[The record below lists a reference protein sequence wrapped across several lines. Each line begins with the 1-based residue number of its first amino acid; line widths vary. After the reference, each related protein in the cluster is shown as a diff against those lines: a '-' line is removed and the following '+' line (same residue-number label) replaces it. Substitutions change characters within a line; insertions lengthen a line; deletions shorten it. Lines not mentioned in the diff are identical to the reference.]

1 MMIRRIAA
9 LLPAIVLLAFG
20 LVETGFAASA
30 PVEVK
35 GTKPITSIE
44 GISEYELPNGLR
56 VLLFP
61 DPSKPS
67 VTVNMTVLVGSRQEG
82 YGETG
87 MAHLLEHMLFKGSRK
102 YPEPTSIP
110 TAMKERGARFN
121 ASTSFDR
128 TNYHETL
135 PASDANL
142 EFALQ
147 LEADRLITSFIRA
160 ADLKSEMTVVRNEFE
175 MGENSPEGILLQRMM
190 ATAYEWHNYGKTT
203 IGNRA
208 DIERVPI
215 ENLHDFYTRFYQPDN
230 TLLAVAGKFDPKKAL
245 EWIVKYFGPIPRPE
259 RQLNATW
266 TEEPPQDGERTVHL
280 RRVGSTA
287 VVGAVY
293 HIPAGSDPDFP
304 AVEVLAQMLGDEP
317 SGRLYKSLVETK
329 KAATIYADT
338 FSLHDPGLLLILGR
352 VSPGQNPEKVL
363 AALKETIAQVA
374 KKGVTKAETERIKQQ
389 ILKQREIAAADSS
402 RIGLELSEWASQGDW
417 RLYFLH
423 RDRIEKVT
431 AADVSKAAAK
441 YLKSDNSTLGLF
453 VPTTSPDRTK
463 VPLVADLGKAIGDYK
478 GREDIARGEA
488 FDVSPENIDARTKT
502 VTLPSGIKAAFLEKK
517 TRGHEVHAEL
527 KLHYGDVQSLQGLAT
542 ACRLLPDLMI
552 RGTKTLTHQQIQ
564 DELDRLKANLHV
576 SGAAGESTFV
586 IQTRRE
592 TLPDVLKLL
601 GKILREATLPESEL
615 DILKRS
621 ELTDLENALTEPR
634 DLAFN
639 GVRRHLA
646 PYQKGDPRYVATPR
660 EAIEM
665 LKAVSAEDLH
675 KLYSEQLGGTHGELA
690 IVGDFDM
697 AQTVPILDGILN
709 GWKAALPYAHISRDF
724 KGLSSGGFEQIET
737 PDKANAVYMAALA
750 FPMRDDDSDYAP
762 LALGDF
768 ILGNGSLSSRLG
780 DRVREKE
787 GLSYGVTSVLGASA
801 QDQRTSMTI
810 FAICNPINME
820 KVRTAIGQELAR
832 LLDKGIPAD
841 ELKGAKK
848 GYLDQEQLG
857 RTRDGALASMLCEN
871 LNVGRT
877 MKYYSDL
884 EKRIASLTS
893 DEIISVM
900 RRRIDPKRLFIVTAG
915 DFSKTQSAGTQ

>member
-1 MMIRRIAA
+1 MIRRIAA
-9 LLPAIVLLAFG
+9 LAPVIVLLAFG
-20 LVETGFAASA
+20 LIETGFAASA
-30 PVEVK
+30 PVGVNGVK
-35 GTKPITSIE
+35 PVTSVE

-110 TAMKERGARFN
+110 SAMKERGAQFN
-121 ASTSFDR
+121 ASTWLDR

-142 EFALQ
+142 EFAIQ
-147 LEADRLITSFIRA
+147 LEADRLINSFIRG

-175 MGENSPEGILLQRMM
+175 MGENDPESILMQRMI
-190 ATAYEWHNYGKTT
+190 ATAYEWHNYGKST

-230 TLLAVAGKFDPKKAL
+230 TILVVAGKFEPKKAL
-245 EWIVKYFGPIPRPE
+245 EWVVKYFGPIPRPE
-259 RQLNATW
+259 RQLNTTY
-266 TEEPPQDGERTVHL
+266 TEEPPQDGERIVRL

-287 VVGAVY
+287 AVGAVY
-293 HIPAGSDPDFP
+293 HIPAGGDPDFP
-304 AVEVLAQMLGDEP
+304 AVEVLTQILADEP
-317 SGRLYKSLVETK
+317 SGRLYKSLIETK
-329 KAATIYADT
+329 KAATVFGDA
-338 FSLHDPGLLLILGR
+338 FSLHDPGVLLLMAR
-352 VSPGQNPEKVL
+352 VSPGQNPDKVL
-363 AALKETIAQVA
+363 TAMMDTIAEVA

-389 ILKQREIAAADSS
+389 ILKRREIAAANSA
-402 RIGLELSEWASQGDW
+402 RIALQLSEWAAQGDW

-441 YLKSDNSTLGLF
+441 YLKPDNSTLGLF
-453 VPTTSPDRTK
+453 LPTKSPDRTT
-463 VPLVADLGKAIGDYK
+463 VPIVADLAKTIGNYK
-478 GREDIARGEA
+478 GREEIALGEA
-488 FDVSPENIDARTKT
+488 FEVTPENIDAHTKT
-502 VTLPSGIKAAFLEKK
+502 VTLPSGIKASFLEKK
-517 TRGHEVHAEL
+517 TRGREVHVQL
-527 KLHYGDVQSLQGLAT
+527 NLRYGDVQNLHGLAT
-542 ACRLLPDLMI
+542 ACRLLPHLMI
-552 RGTKTLTHQQIQ
+552 RGTKTMTHQQIQ

-576 SGAAGESTFV
+576 SGTPGEATFI
-586 IQTRRE
+586 IQTKRE

-621 ELTDLENALTEPR
+621 ELTDLENALTEPQ
-634 DLAFN
+634 DLALN
-639 GVRRHLA
+639 AVRRHLA
-646 PYQKGDPRYVATPR
+646 PFQKGDPRYVATPR
-660 EAIEM
+660 ESIEE
-665 LKAVSAEDLH
+665 LKAVSVDDMH
-675 KLYSEQLGGTHGELA
+675 KLYSQCVGGTHGELA

-697 AQTVPILDGILN
+697 ARTSPVLEAILAN
-709 GWKAALPYAHISRDF
+709 WKAPLPYAHISRDF
-724 KGLSSGGFEQIET
+724 KGDSTGGYEQIET
-737 PDKANAVYMAALA
+737 PDKANAVYVGALV

-762 LALGDF
+762 LELGDF
-768 ILGNGSLSSRLG
+768 ILGNSSLSSRLG

-787 GLSYGVTSVLGASA
+787 GLSYHVSSALGVSA
-801 QDQRTSMTI
+801 KDQRTSLTI
-810 FAICNPINME
+810 FAIYNPINQA
-820 KVRTAIGQELAR
+820 KVRTAINQEIVR
-832 LLDKGIPAD
+832 LLDKGIPQD
-841 ELKGAKK
+841 ELKSAKK
-848 GYLDQEQLG
+848 GYLDKEQLG
-857 RTRDGALASMLCEN
+857 RTRDGSLAAILCEN
-871 LNVGRT
+871 LSVGRT
-877 MKYYSDL
+877 MKYYSDV
-884 EKRIASLTS
+884 EKRVAGLTS

-915 DFSKTQSAGTQ
+915 DFSKTQAAGTQ

>member
-1 MMIRRIAA
+1 MMNRRITA
-9 LLPAIVLLAFG
+9 LVPAVMLLAFG
-20 LVETGFAASA
+20 LSETGFAASA

-35 GTKPITSIE
+35 GVKPITAIE

-87 MAHLLEHMLFKGSRK
+87 MAHLLEHMLFKGSRR

-110 TAMKERGARFN
+110 VAMKERGANFN
-121 ASTSFDR
+121 ASTWLDR

-135 PASDANL
+135 PSSDANL
-142 EFALQ
+142 EFAIQ
-147 LEADRLITSFIRA
+147 LEADRLINSYIRG

-175 MGENSPEGILLQRMM
+175 MGENDPESILMQKMI
-190 ATAYEWHNYGKTT
+190 ATAYEWHNYGKST

-230 TLLAVAGKFDPKKAL
+230 VILVVAGKFEPKKAL
-245 EWIVKYFGPIPRPE
+245 EWVAKYFGPIPRPE
-259 RQLNATW
+259 RQLNSTY
-266 TEEPPQDGERTVHL
+266 TEEPPQDGERIVRL
-280 RRVGSTA
+280 RRVGSTG
-287 VVGAVY
+287 VVGAIY
-293 HIPAGSDPDFP
+293 HVPAGGDPEFP
-304 AVEVLAQMLGDEP
+304 AVEVLAQILADDP

-329 KAATIYADT
+329 KAATVYGDAW
-338 FSLHDPGLLLILGR
+338 SLHDPGMLMVMAR
-352 VSPGQNPEKVL
+352 VAPGQNSDKVL
-363 AALKETIAQVA
+363 ASMLDTIADVA

-389 ILKQREIAAADSS
+389 ILKQREMAASNTTRIA
-402 RIGLELSEWASQGDW
+402 LQLSEWAAQGDW

-423 RDRIEKVT
+423 RDRIEQVT

-441 YLKSDNSTLGLF
+441 YLKPDNSTLGIF
-453 VPTTSPDRTK
+453 IPTKSPDRAT
-463 VPLVADLGKAIGDYK
+463 VPQLADLKKAIGAYK
-478 GREDIARGEA
+478 GRAQIALGEA
-488 FDVSPENIDARTKT
+488 FDVSPENIDAHTKT
-502 VTLPSGIKAAFLEKK
+502 VTLPSGIKGAFLEKK
-517 TRGHEVHAEL
+517 TRGREVHVQL
-527 KLHYGDVQSLQGLAT
+527 NLRYGDVTNLQGLAS
-542 ACRLLPDLMI
+542 ACRLLPDLML
-552 RGTKTLTHQQIQ
+552 RGTKTMTHQQIQ

-576 SGAAGESTFV
+576 AGQPGEATFV
-586 IQTRRE
+586 IQTKRE

-621 ELTDLENALTEPR
+621 EMTDLENALTEPR
-634 DLAFN
+634 DLALN
-639 GVRRHLA
+639 AVRRHLA
-646 PYQKGDPRYVATPR
+646 PFQKGDPRYVATPH
-660 EAIEM
+660 EAIDM
-665 LKAVSAEDLH
+665 LKAVTAADVQ
-675 KLYSEQLGGTHGELA
+675 KVYADYLGGSHGELA

-697 AQTVPILDGILN
+697 AQTVPIIDGILAD
-709 GWKAALPYAHISRDF
+709 WKAPLPYAHISRDF
-724 KGLSSGGFEQIET
+724 KGVSSGGVEQIET
-737 PDKANAVYMAALA
+737 PDKANAVYMAGMA

-768 ILGNGSLSSRLG
+768 ILGNGTLSSRLG

-801 QDQRTSMTI
+801 KDERTSLTI
-810 FAICNPINME
+810 FAICNPTNME
-820 KVRTAIGQELAR
+820 KVRTAIHQEIVR
-832 LLDKGIPAD
+832 MLDKGIPQD

-857 RTRDGALASMLCEN
+857 RTRDGALAAMLCEN
-871 LNVGRT
+871 LSVGRS
-877 MKYYSDL
+877 MKYYGDI
-884 EKRIASLTS
+884 EKRMAGLTA

-900 RRRIDPKRLFIVTAG
+900 KRRIDPKNLFIVTAG